1 MSIPVSALKVMISEV
16 RSILLDAILLLV
28 IIMTLFVKKQGEL
41 LIMTIQLYVYIRYGF
56 KFEKLPKNC
65 VLYIDK

>member
-28 IIMTLFVKKQGEL
+28 IVMTLFVKKQGEL
-41 LIMTIQLYVYIRYGF
+41 FIMTIQLYVYIRCGF

-65 VLYIDK
+65 VLYTDK